1 MAVYLV
7 ILRFCTDSEEIDT
20 IHYMFACRLIAG
32 VVGIRVSPLAVYAR
46 GLHMSS
52 ALLKGAKRGGGNGGG
67 GGPQYVRGRPQ
78 KTIKKNSSGD
88 GSGGGSS
95 GDRGGSAGGKRQWRG
110 AGVDAG
116 GQQQGNS
123 RGFVYS
129 KSNSNNIKTKNNST
143 TPFRKSKL
151 TTSTTSPPA
160 RVPVTGW
167 LSYNDVCSQ
176 QEAKRYLRAGYV
188 LRVYA
193 SL

>member
-1 MAVYLV
+1 MAVYAV
-7 ILRFCTDSEEIDT
+7 ILRFCTDSEEIDK

-110 AGVDAG
+110 AGVYAG

-176 QEAKRYLRAGYV
+176 QEAKRYLRAG
-188 LRVYA
+188 
-193 SL
+193 